1 MVEAKI
7 AVVTHGRFH
16 SFDLAEQLQA
26 AGRLAAVYTGYP
38 RFKLHN
44 TRVDQSL
51 IHSFPWF
58 HTLELGLMRV
68 PHMPRRVLKEV
79 AWKAGRSLD
88 AHAARTLP
96 DCNVVSA
103 PSGGGLRVGAEVQ
116 RRGGVYVCDR
126 GSTHI
131 RWVERTLRD
140 EYAKLGLPWP
150 GIDPRAVA
158 REEAE
163 YRQADAITLP
173 SQFTMRSFV
182 EMGVP
187 REKLRLVPYGV
198 NLTSYRRSTPTADN
212 FRVLFVGQLSVR
224 KGIHYLLEAFRRADL
239 PNSELVLV
247 GSAFP
252 ETATLLK
259 RHPIDRVTLTGTLPR
274 EGVVREMSR
283 ASVLV
288 LPSLEEG
295 LAMVQAQALACGCPV
310 IATTH
315 AGAEDLFED
324 GREGFIVEPRDIDA
338 LAERLT
344 RLHRDR
350 DLRGAMSVA
359 AEARVRQIGGWDAYG
374 RASVR
379 IFDDLLAARSSSA
392 LARAAAR

>member
-1 MVEAKI
+1 
-7 AVVTHGRFH
+7 
-16 SFDLAEQLQA
+16 
-26 AGRLAAVYTGYP
+26 P
-38 RFKLHN
+38 RFKQRN
-44 TRVDQSL
+44 TRVDERF
-51 IHSFPWF
+51 IRSFPWF
-58 HTLELGLMRV
+58 HTLELALMRV

-103 PSGGGLRVGAEVQ
+103 LSGSGLRVGAEVQ
-116 RRGGVYVCDR
+116 RRGGIYVCDR

-198 NLTSYRRSTPTADN
+198 NLTSYRRSTRAADN

-224 KGIHYLLEAFRRADL
+224 KGIHYLLEVFQRADL
-239 PNSELVLV
+239 PDSDLVLV
-247 GSAFP
+247 GS
-252 ETATLLK
+252 
-259 RHPIDRVTLTGTLPR
+259 
-274 EGVVREMSR
+274 
-283 ASVLV
+283 
-288 LPSLEEG
+288 
-295 LAMVQAQALACGCPV
+295 
-310 IATTH
+310 
-315 AGAEDLFED
+315 
-324 GREGFIVEPRDIDA
+324 
-338 LAERLT
+338 
-344 RLHRDR
+344 
-350 DLRGAMSVA
+350 
-359 AEARVRQIGGWDAYG
+359 
-374 RASVR
+374 
-379 IFDDLLAARSSSA
+379 
-392 LARAAAR
+392 